1 MRGSTFSG
9 FDWDNG
15 NIGKCQKHG
24 VSIEEIEA
32 LLLSEP
38 AVYPDA
44 LHSDD
49 EERWQAIGRTKA
61 GRAVFVVFT
70 FREGEDGDRIRPLGA
85 RYMHAKEV
93 QNYERSHET

>member
-1 MRGSTFSG
+1 MQGSTFSG
-9 FDWDNG
+9 FDWDDG

-24 VSIEEIEA
+24 VSIGEIEA

-44 LHSDD
+44 LHSNE
-49 EERWQAIGRTKA
+49 EERWQAIGRTNA
-61 GRAVFVVFT
+61 GRAIFVVFT
-70 FREGEDGDRIRPLGA
+70 VRQIEGNPWIRPLGA